1 MSSES
6 KEWVVVTEVVDEI
19 DANLIKG
26 LLEDSGIPCV
36 IEASI
41 FRPRSVAPVHNVIK
55 LRVPPDQCD
64 QAKKIL
70 SEIDQS

>member
-1 MSSES
+1 MTV
-6 KEWVVVTEVVDEI
+6 KEVVDEI

-26 LLEDSGIPCV
+26 LLEESGILCV

-41 FRPRSVAPVHNVIK
+41 YRPRSVAPIHNIIK
-55 LRVPPDQCD
+55 LKVPADQFD

-70 SEIDQS
+70 LEIEEQ